1 MSPARVVPDP
11 PFTSTP
17 VATFNEPW
25 AMTFLPDGRLLVT
38 EKRGRLALFDPAS
51 KSQGEVSGVPEV
63 DYGGQGGF
71 GGDRFGAEDVE
82 GGRAGDQYPS
92 GVKSTCV
99 GGARAS
105 LETTRRAEV

>member
-1 MSPARVVPDP
+1 MEALLGCPPLEPAEAPARDV
-11 PFTSTP
+11 
-17 VATFNEPW
+17 
-25 AMTFLPDGRLLVT
+25 
-38 EKRGRLALFDPAS
+38 
-51 KSQGEVSGVPEV
+51 
-63 DYGGQGGF
+63 

-82 GGRAGDQYPS
+82 GGRADDQYPS